1 MLKTPAALLGLFGGD
16 EMYVIKPQQYGGY
29 ISVEGSSSYTINS
42 DSLVKIS
49 PIKSS
54 SSKVYVCLT
63 YPNGEKVSFA
73 LKNAVGSPWPESFV
87 VPAGTKLSV
96 EKPPIFFRL
105 DLNIYPLVPAKSVR
119 GGVKTLIRRIANAT
133 FKGGL
138 RDATRE
144 ENVTRGCRQHVN
156 GSLRSASLVSN
167 RIRSVHHRRRA
178 NYHTYKP
185 YHSQCAD
192 IRNVHSELP
201 EVHVGDTRQN
211 QRVLSLIRQLFRCGT
226 GEKYLGG
233 NGPSGSGV
241 RGFAVASGMNLR
253 GLRLK
258 EAA

>member
-16 EMYVIKPQQYGGY
+16 EMYVVKPGMTDPVLAGSTY
-29 ISVEGSSSYTINS
+29 SVFTAE
-42 DSLVKIS
+42 DDLVLLSVS
-49 PIKSS
+49 PYSGADT
-54 SSKVYVCLT
+54 LT
-63 YPNGEKVSFA
+63 VTFPNGKTSYVSVA
-73 LKNAVGSPWPESFV
+73 KATTV
-87 VPAGTKLSV
+87 KLSW
-96 EKPPIFFRL
+96 PIPKGSTLRSNMYQ
-105 DLNIYPLVPAKSVR
+105 LNFTYVPLVPAKSV

-144 ENVTRGCRQHVN
+144 ENVARGGRQHID
-156 GSLRSASLVSN
+156 GSLRSTSLVSN
-167 RIRSVHHRRRA
+167 RIRNVHHRRRA

-211 QRVLSLIRQLFRCGT
+211 QRVLSLIRPLFRCGK
-226 GEKYLGG
+226 GEKLLGG